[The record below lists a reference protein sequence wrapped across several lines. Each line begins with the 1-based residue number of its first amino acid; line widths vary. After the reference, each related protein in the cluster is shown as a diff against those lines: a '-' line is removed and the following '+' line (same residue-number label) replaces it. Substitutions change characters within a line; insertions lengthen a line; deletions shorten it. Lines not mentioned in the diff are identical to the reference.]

1 MSDKKTSSFTR
12 RKFLASSAAA
22 VTAPTLVSCVRSDRG
37 ASESGGNEHPAVT
50 DAPPPPPEP
59 ENPVANKDHEYE
71 IIHDWAQLPA
81 EFSWQTTHNVA
92 VDREGLVYVIHQ
104 GDASM
109 PDHPSIFVFDKDGKY
124 VRSFGNQFQ
133 GGGHGL
139 DIREENGEEFMY
151 VTGYKQLK
159 TFAKLD
165 MLGETVWQ
173 KYAPMESGLYA
184 EGEDTNPQNEWGRDR
199 FLPTNFAFLPDGS
212 FYLADGYGSYYIHLY
227 DKDANWQSCFGGPGE
242 GEGKFNTSHGL
253 WVDDRSGRE
262 PTLVVTDR
270 AHNTVQILTLDGE
283 YIETLEG
290 YGLPANID
298 TWNDLMVV
306 PELVARVT
314 LLDGNN
320 NVVAHIGDDTARIG
334 AEEKHLIR
342 SDPSAWQSGKFVH
355 PHDACFDA
363 DGNIFVAEWVATGRV
378 SKLKRLS

>member
-1 MSDKKTSSFTR
+1 MSDKKSSSFTR

-22 VTAPTLVSCVRSDRG
+22 MTAPTLASCVRSDNSVPANG
-37 ASESGGNEHPAVT
+37 HPAVT
-50 DAPPPPPEP
+50 DAAPLEP
-59 ENPVANKDHEYE
+59 ETPVANTDHEYE

-199 FLPTNFAFLPDGS
+199 FLPTNVAFLPDGG
-212 FYLADGYGSYYIHLY
+212 FLLADGYGSFYIHRY
-227 DKDANWQSCFGGPGE
+227 DKDGNWVSKFGGPGQ
-242 GEGKFNTSHGL
+242 GEGKFETPHGIWIDQRL
-253 WVDDRSGRE
+253 DRQER
-262 PTLVVTDR
+262 VVICDR
-270 AHNTVQILTLDGE
+270 AHHTLQYLTLDGE
-283 YIETLEG
+283 YIETLRG

-298 TWNDLMVV
+298 TWKDLMLV
-306 PELVARVT
+306 PELHAR
-314 LLDGNN
+314 LSILDGEN
-320 NVVAHIGDDTARIG
+320 NVVARLGDDVERVTG
-334 AEEKHLIR
+334 EKDVR
-342 SDPSAWQSGKFVH
+342 SDPNRWMAGKFVH
-355 PHDACFDA
+355 PHDACFDSE
-363 DGNIFVAEWVATGRV
+363 GNIYVAEWVATGRIT
-378 SKLKRLS
+378 KLRRLS